1 MMNKCEIVK
10 KMVYDLNTNKMPD
23 EPLETMLD
31 RIIECSNSN
40 NDYKKGFVDGVLF
53 LKCFITGEFEEE
65 TKDIEEDDL

>member
-1 MMNKCEIVK
+1 MNKCEIVR

-23 EPLETMLD
+23 EPAETMLD
-31 RIIECSNSN
+31 RIIKGSNSN

-65 TKDIEEDDL
+65 TENIENVDL